1 MTAPQSWGNQL
12 CFCTSVFPSKEMS
25 QDSCVSTLSFPHFL
39 FFLLLLFPSISSRL
53 DNNQFKD
60 NVMELLGS
68 VLSVKDCQIQRLR

>member
-1 MTAPQSWGNQL
+1 
-12 CFCTSVFPSKEMS
+12 MS